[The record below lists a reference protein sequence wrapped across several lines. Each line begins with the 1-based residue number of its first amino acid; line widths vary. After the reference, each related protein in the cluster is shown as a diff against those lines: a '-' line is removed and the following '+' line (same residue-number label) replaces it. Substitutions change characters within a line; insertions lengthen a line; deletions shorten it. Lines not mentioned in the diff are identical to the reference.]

1 MGLEKERNRS
11 EMKILELMQLY
22 SRNVERGG
30 ISHSTAI
37 VCHSDILC
45 SLIIVQ
51 QRCILVFLV
60 LTNDS
65 LVFLRLPVI
74 QGSSFAFIPPVLAMM
89 STKQWQCP
97 QHLPDHN
104 G

>member
-11 EMKILELMQLY
+11 EMKIFEVMQLY

-51 QRCILVFLV
+51 QRCMLVFLV

-65 LVFLRLPVI
+65 LEFRRLPVV
-74 QGSSFAFIPPVLAMM
+74 QGSSFVFIPPVLAMM
-89 STKQWQCP
+89 ATKQWECP
-97 QHLPDHN
+97 QHLPDQN